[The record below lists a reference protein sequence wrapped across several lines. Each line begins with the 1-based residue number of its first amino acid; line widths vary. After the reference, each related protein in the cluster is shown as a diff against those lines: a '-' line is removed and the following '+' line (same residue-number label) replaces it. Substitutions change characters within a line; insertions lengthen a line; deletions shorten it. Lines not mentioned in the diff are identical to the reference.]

1 VTFLELSAAIRAYTE
16 NEETSFVA
24 NIPVFVRNAE
34 QRIYNSVQLPA
45 LRKTVTLQTLGGG
58 ETLTMP
64 ADFLNVY
71 SLAVNDGTDLNYLL
85 NKDVSFI
92 HSAYPANLT
101 TGFPAY
107 YAIYDTNKVLF
118 GPTPDAGYDVVLN
131 YAAYP
136 ESIVTAGTTWL
147 GDKFES
153 VLLYGSLIEA
163 YTFMKGEDDIIKLYL
178 ARYGE
183 AMSLLKQLGD
193 GKLRQDTYRSGQ
205 FRMPVQ

>member
-1 VTFLELSAAIRAYTE
+1 LDYAALVSAIKAYTE

-58 ETLTMP
+58 ETLTLP
-64 ADFLNVY
+64 ADFLNIY
-71 SLAVNDGTDLNYLL
+71 SIAVNNGTDLEYLL

-107 YAIYDTNKVLF
+107 YAIYDTNEVIF

-153 VLLYGSLIEA
+153 ALLYGSLIEA

-183 AMSLLKQLGD
+183 AMTLLKQLGD

-205 FRMPVQ
+205 FRQPVQ

>member
-1 VTFLELSAAIRAYTE
+1 LDYAGLSAAIRAYTE

-58 ETLTMP
+58 ETLTLP
-64 ADFLNVY
+64 ADFLNIY
-71 SLAVNDGTDLNYLL
+71 SIAVNNGTDLEYLL
-85 NKDVSFI
+85 NKDASFI

-107 YAIYDTNKVLF
+107 YAIYDTNEVIF

-153 VLLYGSLIEA
+153 ALLYGSLIEA

-183 AMSLLKQLGD
+183 AMTLLKQLGD

-205 FRMPVQ
+205 FRQPVQ

>member
-1 VTFLELSAAIRAYTE
+1 MNYAELSAAIRAYTE

>member
-1 VTFLELSAAIRAYTE
+1 MDYAALVSAIKAYTE

-58 ETLTMP
+58 ETLTLP
-64 ADFLNVY
+64 ADFLNIY
-71 SLAVNDGTDLNYLL
+71 SIAVNNGTDLEYLL

-107 YAIYDTNKVLF
+107 YAIYDTNEVIF

-153 VLLYGSLIEA
+153 ALLYGSLIEA

-183 AMSLLKQLGD
+183 AMTLLKQLGD

-205 FRMPVQ
+205 FRQPVQ

>member
-1 VTFLELSAAIRAYTE
+1 LNYAELSAAIRAYTE

>member
-1 VTFLELSAAIRAYTE
+1 MTFLELSAAIRAYTE

>member
-1 VTFLELSAAIRAYTE
+1 MTYTELVAAIKAYTE

-58 ETLTMP
+58 ETLTLP
-64 ADFLNVY
+64 ADFLNIY
-71 SLAVNDGTDLNYLL
+71 SIAVNNGTDLEYLL

-107 YAIYDTNKVLF
+107 YAIYDTNEVIF

-153 VLLYGSLIEA
+153 ALLYGSLIEA

-183 AMSLLKQLGD
+183 AMTLLKQLGD

-205 FRMPVQ
+205 FRQPVQ

>member
-1 VTFLELSAAIRAYTE
+1 MNYAELSAAIRAYTE

-58 ETLTMP
+58 ETLTLP
-64 ADFLNVY
+64 ADFLNIY
-71 SLAVNDGTDLNYLL
+71 SLAVNNGTDLSYLL

-92 HSAYPANLT
+92 HAAYPDNLT

-107 YAIYDTNKVLF
+107 YAIYDTNEVIF

-153 VLLYGSLIEA
+153 ALLYGSLIEA

-183 AMSLLKQLGD
+183 AMTLLKQLGD

-205 FRMPVQ
+205 FRQPVQ